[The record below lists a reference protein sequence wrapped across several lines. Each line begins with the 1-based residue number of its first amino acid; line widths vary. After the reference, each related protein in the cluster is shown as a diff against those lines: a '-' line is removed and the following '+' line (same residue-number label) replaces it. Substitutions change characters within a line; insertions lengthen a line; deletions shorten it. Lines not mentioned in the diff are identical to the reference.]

1 MPDVSSDTPVRV
13 LHLITLFSLGG
24 ATENTLLT
32 VEGLQRLGYDV
43 EIVTGPPIASEG
55 DMFAEARARGV
66 RVRVI
71 QVLKRSIHPLLD
83 ARAFL
88 RILWMIREGRYQI
101 VHTHSSKAGVLG
113 RLAARLAGVPIVVHT
128 IHGLPFH
135 DFMSAAPRR
144 LFILAERLGT
154 SMSDRVISVTDT
166 IIRKCI
172 SAGIGSPGKFVTVR
186 SGFEMDPY
194 LHPSGDPAALRQSFG
209 IGPEEIVVGKIGR
222 FNALKGHEYLIDII
236 PDVVREVPNVRFIL
250 IGSGELEE
258 DLKARVRLRGVSDR
272 VVFTGRVDQDRIP
285 LFIAM
290 MDVLVHTSLR
300 EGLARVLPQAM
311 AAGKPAVSFDL
322 DGAHE
327 VIRDGVTGRL
337 VTACDQDRLCR
348 ALIDLLKNPDRAR
361 AMGATGREIVRHTWT
376 VEAMVKGVD
385 QVYRELLER
394 KGLLASGPG
403 GEPRLKKNVRGSSS

>member
-1 MPDVSSDTPVRV
+1 MPDISCDTPVRV

-24 ATENTLLT
+24 ATENTLLS
-32 VEGLQRLGYDV
+32 VEGLQGLGYDV

-55 DMFAEARARGV
+55 DMFAEAQSRKV

-71 QVLKRSIHPLLD
+71 QILKRSIHPLLD

-88 RILWMIREGRYQI
+88 KILLLIRKGRYQI

-113 RLAARLAGVPIVVHT
+113 RVAARLAGVPIVVHT

-186 SGFEMDPY
+186 SGFEMEPY
-194 LHPSGDPAALRQSFG
+194 LYPAGDPAALRQSFG

-258 DLKARVRLRGVSDR
+258 ELKASVRLRGVSDR

-300 EGLARVLPQAM
+300 EGLARVLPQAL

-327 VIRDGVTGRL
+327 VIRDGITGRL
-337 VTACDQDRLCR
+337 VTACDRERLCR
-348 ALIDLLKNPDRAR
+348 ALIDLLKDPDRAR
-361 AMGATGREIVRHTWT
+361 AMGATGREIVKRGWT
-376 VEAMVKGVD
+376 VEAMVNGID
-385 QVYRELLER
+385 QVYRELLEQ
-394 KGLLASGPG
+394 KGLLAPGLTGGPS
-403 GEPRLKKNVRGSSS
+403 LKKSVRASRS